1 MTQRTRRSTKFMI
14 HSMMAAALITVA
26 ACNSTPSS
34 KSAPAASDS
43 EGARVDVL
51 CIGDRIS
58 NPPEPFHYSY
68 KHEDASGSTEK
79 EADITP
85 QTMDITIRDESGSH
99 QYHGVRSDEASWN
112 RAVLDLSNLQITR
125 MSSVLVT
132 LNDSSA
138 IVQHG
143 SESMNGYDA
152 TKFSIDTANASSS
165 DRRKFETLFGN
176 GSFEKGTVWAPPDG
190 CAVKLVLDEAVQV
203 GGSLNKAHYEI
214 NRIKK

>member
-1 MTQRTRRSTKFMI
+1 MI
-14 HSMMAAALITVA
+14 HSMIAAALITVA

-34 KSAPAASDS
+34 KSAGSTSDS
-43 EGARVDVL
+43 AGARFDVL

-58 NPPEPFHYSY
+58 NPPESFHYSY
-68 KHEDASGSTEK
+68 KHEDASGSMEN

-85 QTMDITIRDESGSH
+85 QTMDITIRDKSGSH
-99 QYHGVRSDEASWN
+99 QYHGVRSDEGSWN
-112 RAVLDLSNLQITR
+112 RAVLDLSNLHITA

-138 IVQHG
+138 IVRHG
-143 SESMNGYDA
+143 SESMNGYDT

-176 GSFEKGTVWAPPDG
+176 GSFEKGTVWAPHDG

>member
-1 MTQRTRRSTKFMI
+1 MDDVRAKSCQGNYRSGLLRRGDGNISVRLCTRQGRHGRGVS
-14 HSMMAAALITVA
+14 
-26 ACNSTPSS
+26 
-34 KSAPAASDS
+34 
-43 EGARVDVL
+43 R
-51 CIGDRIS
+51 
-58 NPPEPFHYSY
+58 
-68 KHEDASGSTEK
+68 ASGSTEK

-85 QTMDITIRDESGSH
+85 QTMDITIRDKSGSH

-143 SESMNGYDA
+143 SESMNGYDT

>member
-1 MTQRTRRSTKFMI
+1 MTQRPRCSTKFMI
-14 HSMMAAALITVA
+14 HSMIAASLITVA

-34 KSAPAASDS
+34 KSAGAASDS
-43 EGARVDVL
+43 AGARVDLL

-58 NPPEPFHYSY
+58 NPPESFHYSY
-68 KHEDASGSTEK
+68 KHEDASGSTEN

-85 QTMDITIRDESGSH
+85 QTMDITIRDKSGSH
-99 QYHGVRSDEASWN
+99 QYHGVRSDETSWN
-112 RAVLDLSNLQITR
+112 RAVLDLSNLHITA

-138 IVQHG
+138 IVRHG
-143 SESMNGYDA
+143 SESMNGYDT

-165 DRRKFETLFGN
+165 DKRKFETLFGN
-176 GSFEKGTVWAPPDG
+176 GSFEKGTVWAPHDG
-190 CAVKLVLDEAVQV
+190 CAVKLVLDEAVQF
-203 GGSLNKAHYEI
+203 GGNLKKAHYEI